1 MKASTGFVLLIVML
15 LTGVFFYALQ
25 RYVDN
30 SNKSTYVPSRKV
42 AILPTG
48 ENKGGETVSLSINP
62 RFNIRLFASNLGNA
76 RDLTFT
82 DGGTLLVSTPASGE
96 VVALPDRNND
106 GIADEARVI
115 MSGKNKPHGL
125 AFRSGKLFVA
135 EVNRV
140 ARYAWNEQ
148 TLQATEEKE
157 LFSIPG
163 GGNHFA
169 RSLVFDRQGKL
180 YVSIGS
186 TCNVC
191 FEKHSWIAGV
201 VVSDEEGREG
211 PRLFAKGLRNAP
223 FLALNPTT
231 GAVWATEM
239 GRDNLGDNTPPDEIN
254 ILQDG
259 KDYGWPI
266 CYGKKQHDAVF
277 DKNVYTDDP
286 CFNTEEPIFEIP
298 AHSAPLGITFVT
310 SDQFPKDWQN
320 DLLVAYHG
328 SWNRSVPT
336 GYKIVHM
343 VVKGNTVQTAEDFLT
358 GFLQNGRKIGRPVDV
373 VFDKQGSLFVSD
385 DEAGAVYIIQQL

>member
-1 MKASTGFVLLIVML
+1 MKASTGFVLLIVTL
-15 LTGVFFYALQ
+15 LTGAFFYGLT
-25 RYVDN
+25 RYIEN
-30 SNKSTYVPSRKV
+30 SNKSIYIPSRKV
-42 AILPTG
+42 EILPTG
-48 ENKGGETVSLSINP
+48 TNKGGETVSLSINP
-62 RFNIRLFASNLGNA
+62 RFRIRLFASNLGNA

-82 DGGTLLVSTPASGE
+82 DSGTLLVSTPASGE

-106 GIADEARVI
+106 GVADEARVI
-115 MSGKNKPHGL
+115 IRGKNKPHGL

-140 ARYAWNEQ
+140 ARYTWNEQ

-157 LFSIPG
+157 LFSLPG

-169 RSLVFDRQGKL
+169 RSLVFDKQGKL

-201 VVSDEEGREG
+201 IVSDAEGRS

-223 FLALNPTT
+223 FLALNPQS
-231 GAVWATEM
+231 GAVWVTEM
-239 GRDNLGDNTPPDEIN
+239 GRDYLGDNLPPDEIN
-254 ILQDG
+254 MLQDG
-259 KDYGWPI
+259 KDYGWPL
-266 CYGKKQHDAVF
+266 CYGKKQHDAEF

-286 CFNTEEPIFEIP
+286 CLFTEAPIFEIP
-298 AHSAPLGITFVT
+298 AHSAPLGLAFIA
-310 SDQFPKDWQN
+310 SSQFPKDWQN

-328 SWNRSVPT
+328 SWNRSEPT

-343 VVKGNTVQTAEDFLT
+343 VVRGNTILTAEDFLT
-358 GFLQNGRKIGRPVDV
+358 GFLQDGKKIGRPVDV
-373 VFDKQGSLFVSD
+373 VFDRQGNLFVSD
-385 DEAGAVYIIQQL
+385 DEAGMVYIIQQG